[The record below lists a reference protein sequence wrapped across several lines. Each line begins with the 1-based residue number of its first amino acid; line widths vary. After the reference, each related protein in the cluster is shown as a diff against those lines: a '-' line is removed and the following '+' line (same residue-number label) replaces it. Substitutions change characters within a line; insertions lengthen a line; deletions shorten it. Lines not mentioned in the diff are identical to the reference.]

1 MNSINILTKIYNGQ
15 IVTPSHIINN
25 GTVIIRNGI
34 IETIC
39 EGNPEVNGAIEI
51 DAKGQYVA
59 PGLVDL
65 QINGFLGVDFSDQ
78 KLTIDELRRA
88 TKALWE
94 MGVTTFLPTV
104 ITNDQANLKKSFS
117 LLAVALDD
125 EVIGMSIPG
134 FHLEG
139 PYISPVQGY
148 RGAHLEKYIRGA
160 DWLEFSDLQKE
171 ALNRIILITVAPE
184 TEGAIAFIK
193 KCTEAGV
200 VVALGHHNGSSEII
214 KQAVE
219 AGASMSTHL
228 GNGCANMINRH
239 DNPLWPQLADDRITA
254 TIIADGYHL
263 NEDQLKCF
271 YKMKGLE
278 RTILVS
284 DALDLAGL
292 PPGEYT
298 RLERL
303 VVLSEVVRYPAEN
316 VLAGA
321 ASPLSTCVSNIMK
334 FTHCSLENAVQMATA
349 NPAGQLGLNEIG
361 EIKQGKRADLILF
374 TLGDGRVVIQK
385 TILAGKEV
393 YAKHRE

>member
-1 MNSINILTKIYNGQ
+1 MNSLNSLTKIYNGQ

-39 EGNPEVNGAIEI
+39 QGDTEVRGAVEI
-51 DAKGQYVA
+51 DAKGQYIA

-65 QINGFLGVDFSDQ
+65 QINGFIGVDFSDQ
-78 KLTIDELRRA
+78 DLTIGELRRA

-94 MGVTTFLPTV
+94 KGVTTFLPTV
-104 ITNDQANLKKSFS
+104 ITNDQTNLKKSFS
-117 LLAVALDD
+117 LLAAALDD
-125 EVIGMSIPG
+125 EVIGLSIPG

-148 RGAHLEKYIRGA
+148 RGAHLEKYIRRA
-160 DWLEFSDLQKE
+160 DWNEFSDLQKE
-171 ALNRIILITVAPE
+171 ARNRIILITVAPE
-184 TEGAIAFIK
+184 IDGAIAFIK

-200 VVALGHHNGSSEII
+200 VVSLGHHNGSSGII
-214 KQAVE
+214 KQAVG

-239 DNPLWPQLADDRITA
+239 DNPLWPQLADDHITI

-263 NEDQLKCF
+263 NKDQLQCF

-303 VVLSEVVRYPAEN
+303 VVLSEVVKYPAEN

-321 ASPLSTCVSNIMK
+321 ASPLSTCVSNMMK
-334 FTHCSLENAVQMATA
+334 FTHCSLENAVLMATA
-349 NPAGQLGLNEIG
+349 NPASQLGLNEIG

-374 TLGDGRVVIQK
+374 SLEDGRLVIQK

-393 YAKHRE
+393 YSKH